1 MSTKLQN
8 QFSLML
14 NNLNR
19 NTYYAYK
26 KMLENNIQKKTEKN
40 YDINNYKYENSK
52 NLTCKNSY
60 SNFGMIKQKSYCPF
74 GFTEKRFKW
83 QNLKDQSNVIEPDDT
98 KNKLRRIKIKN
109 ELEGGF
115 KNFFNNTKNRNE
127 HRNLNKSME
136 NKTIL
141 QRRNSFFATRR
152 VIQPE
157 FDYDVNDF
165 LHKSQKKINI
175 NKNNNNDN
183 NKILHSSSGSMKSLF
198 EKTPNSFPVVKGK
211 KKFKNL
217 SFQSDCI
224 NIFSDEYNKYQIP
237 RKINK
242 FKYRYYKDNI
252 LISQSIE
259 GKNNYGKSM
268 IKFNE
273 NINYNNKNN
282 YDKKNTLRKRMIEYL

>member
-8 QFSLML
+8 QYSLML

-165 LHKSQKKINI
+165 LLKSQKKINI

>member
-40 YDINNYKYENSK
+40 YDINNCKYENSK

-60 SNFGMIKQKSYCPF
+60 SNFGMINQKSYCPF

-115 KNFFNNTKNRNE
+115 KNFFNNTKKRNE

-224 NIFSDEYNKYQIP
+224 NIFSEEYNKYQIP

-259 GKNNYGKSM
+259 DKNNYGKSM

>member
-165 LHKSQKKINI
+165 LLKSQKKINI

-224 NIFSDEYNKYQIP
+224 NIFSEEYNKYQIP

-259 GKNNYGKSM
+259 DKNNYGKSM

>member
-1 MSTKLQN
+1 
-8 QFSLML
+8 ML

-40 YDINNYKYENSK
+40 YDINNCKYENSK

-60 SNFGMIKQKSYCPF
+60 SNFGMINQKSYCPF

-115 KNFFNNTKNRNE
+115 KNFFNNTKKRNE

-224 NIFSDEYNKYQIP
+224 NIFSEEYNKYQIP

-259 GKNNYGKSM
+259 DKNNYGKSM

>member
-115 KNFFNNTKNRNE
+115 KYFFNNTKNRKE

>member
-224 NIFSDEYNKYQIP
+224 NIFSEEYNKYQIP

>member
-8 QFSLML
+8 QYSLML

-26 KMLENNIQKKTEKN
+26 KMLENNIHKKTDKN
-40 YDINNYKYENSK
+40 YDINNNKYENSK

-83 QNLKDQSNVIEPDDT
+83 QNLKDQSNVIEPDDA

-109 ELEGGF
+109 ELDGGF
-115 KNFFNNTKNRNE
+115 KKFYNNKKYSNQE
-127 HRNLNKSME
+127 KNLNKSME
-136 NKTIL
+136 NQTIL
-141 QRRNSFFATRR
+141 QRRNSFYATRR

-157 FDYDVNDF
+157 FDYDIRDF
-165 LHKSQKKINI
+165 LHKAQKKINR
-175 NKNNNNDN
+175 NNTQV
-183 NKILHSSSGSMKSLF
+183 LHSSSGSMKSLF

-211 KKFKNL
+211 KKFRNL
-217 SFQSDCI
+217 SFQTDSI

-237 RKINK
+237 KKINR
-242 FKYRYYKDNI
+242 FKYRYYKDNV

-268 IKFNE
+268 IKYNE

-282 YDKKNTLRKRMIEYL
+282 YNKKNSLRKRMIEYL

>member
-1 MSTKLQN
+1 
-8 QFSLML
+8 ML

-224 NIFSDEYNKYQIP
+224 NIFSEEYNKYQIP

-259 GKNNYGKSM
+259 DKNNYGKSM

>member
-1 MSTKLQN
+1 
-8 QFSLML
+8 ML

-224 NIFSDEYNKYQIP
+224 NIFSEEYNKYQIP

>member
-40 YDINNYKYENSK
+40 YDINNCKYENSK

-115 KNFFNNTKNRNE
+115 KYFFNNTKNRNE

>member
-8 QFSLML
+8 QYSLML

-26 KMLENNIQKKTEKN
+26 KMLENNIQKKSEKHF
-40 YDINNYKYENSK
+40 DINYNKYEYPK
-52 NLTCKNSY
+52 NLTNKNSY
-60 SNFGMIKQKSYCPF
+60 SNFGMVKQKSYCPF

-83 QNLKDQSNVIEPDDT
+83 QNLKDQSNLIEPDDA

-109 ELEGGF
+109 ELDGGF
-115 KNFFNNTKNRNE
+115 KKFYNNKKYSNQE
-127 HRNLNKSME
+127 KNLNKSME
-136 NKTIL
+136 NQTIL
-141 QRRNSFFATRR
+141 QRRNSFYATRR
-152 VIQPE
+152 VILPE
-157 FDYDVNDF
+157 FDYDIRDF
-165 LHKSQKKINI
+165 LHKAQKKIN
-175 NKNNNNDN
+175 KNNTQV
-183 NKILHSSSGSMKSLF
+183 LHSSSGSMKSLF

-224 NIFSDEYNKYQIP
+224 NIFSEEYNKYQIP